1 MTNRTLTK
9 MVIPFAAVAI
19 IAHYAPISHAENM
32 SNNNFIL
39 EMGSFNT
46 SSGKAK
52 STKYTVATTV
62 GETGP
67 GLYTGKNFKVKAGFE
82 YIYPITSPFSFALSE
97 NIIDFGILSATN
109 PVTRTTSMTVSNA
122 NGTYK
127 VIGYEDHPLVAPNGG
142 RINDTTCDNGA
153 CTEIVPALWTN
164 TLTYGFGFRCDNV
177 QGTDCDP
184 SFKSQ
189 DDYKQFADIS
199 KKESPQAI
207 MSGTTAKKNE
217 GKITY
222 KVNIAGTQR
231 PGTYANT
238 ITYIAI
244 PSF

>member
-1 MTNRTLTK
+1 MSTRTFTK
-9 MVIPFAAVAI
+9 LAIPIIIVFVASLL
-19 IAHYAPISHAENM
+19 PQRVHAENM
-32 SNNNFIL
+32 SNDNYIL

-82 YIYPITSPFSFALSE
+82 YIYPITAPFSFALSE

-109 PVTRTTSMTVSNA
+109 PVTRTAVLSVSNA

-127 VIGYEDHPLVAPNGG
+127 VIGYENHPLVAANGG

-153 CTEIVPALWTN
+153 CTEIVPAVWTN

-184 SFKSQ
+184 SFKSD

-199 KKESPQAI
+199 KKDTPQAI
-207 MSGTTAKKNE
+207 MSGTSSKKSE
-217 GKITY
+217 SKITY